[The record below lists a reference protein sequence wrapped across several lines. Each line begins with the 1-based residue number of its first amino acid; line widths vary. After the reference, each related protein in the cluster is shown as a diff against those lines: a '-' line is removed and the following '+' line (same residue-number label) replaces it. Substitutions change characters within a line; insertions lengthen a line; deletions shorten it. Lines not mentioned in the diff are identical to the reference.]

1 MKSLILSR
9 LWMLI
14 GIIILT
20 TGQAWAHT
28 TGSTSGST
36 TTQKVFTSIKELR
49 DGANGK
55 SLSDVVIQFE
65 ATNPATVVAV
75 MTKQDPDIEDKKF
88 INSFFIVDNKSS
100 DGYYYGLWVSP
111 NDIKDGYKL
120 PTDLAIG
127 SKFTGAIIGD
137 YSEGTSGIPYFGS
150 IHKTKNIDGTNYST
164 TFHIDNTG
172 VASADGTK
180 PADYPFNE
188 VKDVYTI
195 ANNNP
200 ADGNTATASY
210 GKYLN
215 TIIKVPGTIKKASD
229 NENNT
234 EFYLVQDEKTGTSK
248 ADMNNRIYF
257 NSSQLEG
264 INLDDYVGT
273 SGTFEGILVKR
284 NDSESKLIVLK
295 GDFFKV
301 NKIYLDEN
309 DAEGRVEYLA
319 SQGAFDGE
327 VDVYVHRTNLVNK
340 AGAWNTICLPFDL
353 TKEEFK
359 NAFGCELT
367 ALAKPTTTS
376 SETVQQWAGQVNEG
390 VLAFTKLPDTGL
402 TIKAGVPYLMQA
414 SGMQT
419 ACLTTI
425 PGAENMEP
433 ETLIGKEST
442 YYTHIGEKLISVVP
456 PYEVKASYSD
466 NIVNG
471 DFYFRGLYGRKK
483 YTEDADGK
491 LTTTLIADNGSQKYQ
506 YISTA
511 AGNYL
516 KYLPSGSSLQFN
528 GMRAYFYFPNW
539 NAANNNAAQAA
550 NNNTNAK
557 IHVAVMAA
565 STTGIS
571 NIPAEEAS
579 KQAEVYNLS
588 GQRVDASYKGIV
600 VRNGRKYLRK

>member
-20 TGQAWAHT
+20 TGQIVAHT

-75 MTKQDPDIEDKKF
+75 MTKHDTDITDDDKF
-88 INSFFIVDNKSS
+88 LNSFFIVNKGSDDN
-100 DGYYYGLWVSP
+100 YYGLWVSP

-120 PTDLAIG
+120 PTNLAIG

-137 YSEGTSGIPYFGS
+137 YSEGTSKIPYFGS
-150 IHKTKNIDGTNYST
+150 IHKTKDIGGTNYST
-164 TFHIDNTG
+164 TFDIDNTG

-180 PADYPFNE
+180 PADYPFTE

-195 ANNNP
+195 ANNS
-200 ADGNTATASY
+200 AGGNTATASY

-215 TIIKVPGTIKKASD
+215 TIIKVPGTIKKGT
-229 NENNT
+229 NN
-234 EFYLVQDEKTGTSK
+234 EFYLVQNETTSTT
-248 ADMNNRIYF
+248 DSQNRIYF
-257 NSSQLEG
+257 NSSQLDG

-273 SGTFEGILVKR
+273 SGIFEGILVKR
-284 NDSESKLIVLK
+284 NKSESKLIVLK

-309 DAEGRVEYLA
+309 DAEGRVEYLVQ
-319 SQGAFDGE
+319 QGALQDN
-327 VDVYVHRTNLVNK
+327 VDVYVHRTKLVNN

-359 NAFGCELT
+359 TAFGCELT

-376 SETVQQWAGQVNEG
+376 EETVHQWVGQVSDKG
-390 VLAFTKLPDTGL
+390 VLAFTKLPDTEL
-402 TIKAGVPYLMQA
+402 AIKAGVPYLMQA
-414 SGMQT
+414 SGTQT
-419 ACLTTI
+419 YCLTTI
-425 PGAENMEP
+425 QGAENMEP

-442 YYTHIGEKLISVVP
+442 YYAHIGEKLISVVP

-516 KYLPSGSSLQFN
+516 KYLPKDSPLQFN

-539 NAANNNAAQAA
+539 NAANNNAAQPAS
-550 NNNTNAK
+550 NGTNAK

-571 NIPAEEAS
+571 NISAEEAS

>member
-20 TGQAWAHT
+20 TGQAWAQT
-28 TGSTSGST
+28 A

-49 DGANGK
+49 DAAQTNGLK
-55 SLSDVVIQFE
+55 HDDVVVKFDDS
-65 ATNPATVVAV
+65 NPTTVVAV
-75 MTKQDPDIEDKKF
+75 MKHADPDIKDDKF
-88 INSFFIVDNKSS
+88 VNSFFIVNKGSDNNF
-100 DGYYYGLWVSP
+100 YGLWVSP
-111 NDIKDGYKL
+111 NGVYDKQLFSTWNLK
-120 PTDLAIG
+120 IG
-127 SKFTGAIIGD
+127 SKITGSIIGD
-137 YSEGTSGIPYFGS
+137 YRENESGMPYFGS
-150 IHKTKNIDGTNYST
+150 LVNSVKIGDVTYNTSLTVNRDDEANET
-164 TFHIDNTG
+164 TEA
-172 VASADGTK
+172 V
-180 PADYPFNE
+180 YPYTV
-188 VKDVYTI
+188 VKDV
-195 ANNNP
+195 
-200 ADGNTATASY
+200 NTVSSSY
-210 GKYLN
+210 GPYLN
-215 TIIKVPGTIKKASD
+215 TIIRVPGTIKKGT
-229 NENNT
+229 NN
-234 EFYLVQDEKTGTSK
+234 EFYLVQKETTSTT
-248 ADMNNRIYF
+248 DSQNRIYF
-257 NSSQLEG
+257 NSSQLDG

-284 NDSESKLIVLK
+284 IDSESKLIVLK

-309 DAEGRVEYLA
+309 DAEGRVEYLVQ
-319 SQGAFDGE
+319 QGALDGE
-327 VDVYVHRTNLVNK
+327 VDVYVHRTKLVNN

-359 NAFGCELT
+359 TAFGCELT
-367 ALAKPTTTS
+367 ALAKPATS
-376 SETVQQWAGQVNEG
+376 DETAQQWAGQVSDKG
-390 VLAFTKLPDTGL
+390 VLAFTKLADTGL

-414 SGMQT
+414 SGTQKY
-419 ACLTTI
+419 CLATI
-425 PGAENMEP
+425 QGAENMEP

-442 YYTHIGEKLISVVP
+442 YYAHIGEKLITVVP

-491 LTTTLIADNGSQKYQ
+491 LTTTLISDNGSQKYQ

-511 AGNYL
+511 AGSYL
-516 KYLPSGSSLQFN
+516 KYLPSGSTLQFN

-539 NAANNNAAQAA
+539 NAANNNAAQPAS
-550 NNNTNAK
+550 NGTNAK

-571 NIPAEEAS
+571 NISAEEAS

-588 GQRVDASYKGIV
+588 GQRVDASYNGIV

>member
-1 MKSLILSR
+1 MKRLILSR

-20 TGQAWAHT
+20 TGQAWAQT
-28 TGSTSGST
+28 ASGST

-75 MTKQDPDIEDKKF
+75 MTKHDTDITDDDKF
-88 INSFFIVDNKSS
+88 LNSFFIVNKGSDDN
-100 DGYYYGLWVSP
+100 YYGLWVSP

-120 PTDLAIG
+120 PTNLAIG

-137 YSEGTSGIPYFGS
+137 YSEGTSKIPYFGS
-150 IHKTKNIDGTNYST
+150 IHKTMDIGGTNYST
-164 TFHIDNTG
+164 TFNIDHSG
-172 VASADGTK
+172 EASADGTK
-180 PADYPFNE
+180 PASYP
-188 VKDVYTI
+188 VTPVDVNTI
-195 ANNNP
+195 A
-200 ADGNTATASY
+200 ASY
-210 GKYLN
+210 GPYLN
-215 TIIKVPGTIKKASD
+215 TIIQVPGTIKKGTQG
-229 NENNT
+229 EY
-234 EFYLVQDEKTGTSK
+234 YLVKDETTDWQDTT
-248 ADMNNRIYF
+248 NRIYF
-257 NSSQLEG
+257 NSSQLD

-273 SGTFEGILVKR
+273 SGIFEGILIKR
-284 NDSESKLIVLK
+284 TDSGSKLIVLK

-309 DAEGRVEYLA
+309 DAEGRVEYLVQ
-319 SQGAFDGE
+319 QGALKDK
-327 VDVYVHRTNLVNK
+327 VDVYVHRTNLVNN

-359 NAFGCELT
+359 KAFGCELT
-367 ALAKPTTTS
+367 ALAKPATS
-376 SETVQQWAGQVNEG
+376 DETDHQWAGQVNDKG
-390 VLAFTKLPDTGL
+390 VLAFTKLPDTKL

-414 SGMQT
+414 SGTQT

-425 PGAENMEP
+425 SGAENMEP
-433 ETLIGKEST
+433 ETLMKQEST
-442 YYTHIGEKLISVVP
+442 YYAHIGEKLISVVP
-456 PYEVKASYSD
+456 PYEVTASYSD

-471 DFYFRGLYGRKK
+471 DFFFRGLYGRKK

-491 LTTTLIADNGSQKYQ
+491 LTTTPIADNGSQKYQ

-516 KYLPSGSSLQFN
+516 KYLPKDSPLQFN

-539 NAANNNAAQAA
+539 SKDNNNAAQAA
-550 NNNTNAK
+550 SKNNNTNAK

-571 NIPAEEAS
+571 NISAAEAS

>member
-49 DGANGK
+49 DAAQTNGLK
-55 SLSDVVIQFE
+55 HDDVVVKFDDS
-65 ATNPATVVAV
+65 NPTTVVAV
-75 MTKQDPDIEDKKF
+75 MKHADPDIKDDKF
-88 INSFFIVDNKSS
+88 VNSFFIVNKGSDNN
-100 DGYYYGLWVSP
+100 DYGLWVSP
-111 NDIKDGYKL
+111 NGVYDEQLFSTWNLK
-120 PTDLAIG
+120 IG
-127 SKFTGAIIGD
+127 SQITGYIIGD
-137 YSEGTSGIPYFGS
+137 YRENESGMPYFGS
-150 IHKTKNIDGTNYST
+150 LVNSVKIGDVTYNTSLTVNRKNEANET
-164 TFHIDNTG
+164 TEAVYPYTEVADVNT
-172 VASADGTK
+172 VSS
-180 PADYPFNE
+180 
-188 VKDVYTI
+188 
-195 ANNNP
+195 
-200 ADGNTATASY
+200 SY

-215 TIIKVPGTIKKASD
+215 TIIKVPGTIKKGT
-229 NENNT
+229 NN
-234 EFYLVQDEKTGTSK
+234 EFYLVKNETTKTTDES
-248 ADMNNRIYF
+248 NRIYF

-284 NDSESKLIVLK
+284 KKSESKLIVLK

-309 DAEGRVEYLA
+309 DAEGRVEYLVQ
-319 SQGAFDGE
+319 QGALQDK
-327 VDVYVHRTNLVNK
+327 VDVYVHRTKLVNN

-359 NAFGCELT
+359 TAFGCELT

-376 SETVQQWAGQVNEG
+376 SETVHQWAGQVSDKG
-390 VLAFTKLPDTGL
+390 VLAFTKLPDTDL

-414 SGMQT
+414 SGTQT
-419 ACLTTI
+419 ACLKTI
-425 PGAENMEP
+425 QGSENMEP
-433 ETLIGKEST
+433 ETLMGQEST
-442 YYTHIGEKLISVVP
+442 YYAHIGEKLISVVP
-456 PYEVKASYSD
+456 PYEVKASYND

-471 DFYFRGLYGRKK
+471 DFYYRGLYGRKK
-483 YTEDADGK
+483 YIDGSA
-491 LTTTLIADNGSQKYQ
+491 TTLIADNGSQKYQ

-516 KYLPSGSSLQFN
+516 KYLPSGSPLQFN

-550 NNNTNAK
+550 SKNNNTNAK

>member
-1 MKSLILSR
+1 MKRLILSR

-14 GIIILT
+14 SIIILT
-20 TGQAWAHT
+20 IGQAWAQKA
-28 TGSTSGST
+28 T
-36 TTQKVFTSIKELR
+36 TTKVFTSIKELR
-49 DGANGK
+49 DAAQTNSQK
-55 SLSDVVIQFE
+55 HQDVVIQFD

-75 MTKQDPDIEDKKF
+75 MTKHDTDIRDDDKF
-88 INSFFIVDNKSS
+88 INSFFIVNKGDDDS
-100 DGYYYGLWVSP
+100 YYGLWVSP

-137 YSEGTSGIPYFGS
+137 YNEGTSGIPYFGS
-150 IHKTKNIDGTNYST
+150 IHKTMDIGGTNYST
-164 TFHIDNTG
+164 TFVIDNTG
-172 VASADGTK
+172 VASADGKK
-180 PADYPFNE
+180 PAVYPVTE
-188 VKDVYTI
+188 VKDVNTI
-195 ANNNP
+195 ANNNVK
-200 ADGNTATASY
+200 DITKSSY

-215 TIIKVPGTIKKASD
+215 TIIRVPGTIKKGTQG
-229 NENNT
+229 EY
-234 EFYLVQDEKTGTSK
+234 YLVEKEDTKCTDEK
-248 ADMNNRIYF
+248 NRIYF
-257 NSSQLEG
+257 NSSQLDG

-284 NDSESKLIVLK
+284 NGTDSKLIVLK

-319 SQGAFDGE
+319 SQGALDAE
-327 VDVYVHRTNLVNK
+327 VDVYVHRTKLVNNP
-340 AGAWNTICLPFDL
+340 GAWNTICLPFDL
-353 TKEEFK
+353 TKEDFK
-359 NAFGCELT
+359 TAFGCELT
-367 ALAKPTTTS
+367 ALAKPATS
-376 SETVQQWAGQVNEG
+376 DDPAQQWAGQVSDKG
-390 VLAFTKLPDTGL
+390 VLAFTKLADTDL

-414 SGMQT
+414 SGEQIKCT
-419 ACLTTI
+419 RTI
-425 PGAENMEP
+425 KGSENKTP
-433 ETLIGKEST
+433 EELKADDSNYYAPVGKKTITVKS
-442 YYTHIGEKLISVVP
+442 
-456 PYEVKASYSD
+456 PYEVKASWND
-466 NIVNG
+466 DIVNG

-483 YTEDADGK
+483 YIDGSA
-491 LTTTLIADNGSQKYQ
+491 TTLISDNGSQKYQ

-516 KYLPSGSSLQFN
+516 KYLPSGSELQFN

-550 NNNTNAK
+550 SKNNNTNAK

-571 NIPAEEAS
+571 NISAEEAS

>member
-49 DGANGK
+49 DAAQTNGLK
-55 SLSDVVIQFE
+55 HDDVVVKFDDS
-65 ATNPATVVAV
+65 NPTTVVAV
-75 MTKQDPDIEDKKF
+75 MKHADPDIKDDKF
-88 INSFFIVDNKSS
+88 VNSFFIVNKGSDNN
-100 DGYYYGLWVSP
+100 DYGLWVSP
-111 NDIKDGYKL
+111 NGVYDEQLFSTWNLK
-120 PTDLAIG
+120 IG
-127 SKFTGAIIGD
+127 SQITGYIIGD
-137 YSEGTSGIPYFGS
+137 YRENESGMPYFGS
-150 IHKTKNIDGTNYST
+150 LVNSVKIGDVTYNTSLTVNRKNEANET
-164 TFHIDNTG
+164 TEAVYPYTEVADVNT
-172 VASADGTK
+172 VSS
-180 PADYPFNE
+180 
-188 VKDVYTI
+188 
-195 ANNNP
+195 
-200 ADGNTATASY
+200 SY

-215 TIIKVPGTIKKASD
+215 TIIKVPGTIKKGT
-229 NENNT
+229 NN
-234 EFYLVQDEKTGTSK
+234 EFYLVKNETTKTTDES
-248 ADMNNRIYF
+248 NRIYF

-284 NDSESKLIVLK
+284 KKSESKLIVLK

-353 TKEEFK
+353 TKEEFN

-390 VLAFTKLPDTGL
+390 VLAFTKLPDTSL

-414 SGMQT
+414 SGTQKY
-419 ACLTTI
+419 CLATI
-425 PGAENMEP
+425 QGAESMEP

-442 YYTHIGEKLISVVP
+442 YYAHIGEKLITVVP

-491 LTTTLIADNGSQKYQ
+491 LTTTPISDNGSQKYQ

-539 NAANNNAAQAA
+539 SAENNNAAQAA
-550 NNNTNAK
+550 SKNNNTNAK

-571 NIPAEEAS
+571 NISAAEAS

>member
-1 MKSLILSR
+1 MKRLNLSR

-20 TGQAWAHT
+20 TGQAWAQ
-28 TGSTSGST
+28 
-36 TTQKVFTSIKELR
+36 TTQVFTSIKELR
-49 DGANGK
+49 DAAAGK
-55 SLSDVVIQFE
+55 TLSDVVIKFD

-75 MTKQDPDIEDKKF
+75 MTKHDTDITDDEKF
-88 INSFFIVDNKSS
+88 INSFFVVDNSN
-100 DGYYYGLWVSP
+100 YGLWVSP

-150 IHKTKNIDGTNYST
+150 IHKTKNIDGTDYST
-164 TFHIDNTG
+164 KFDIEHSG
-172 VASADGTK
+172 EASADGTK
-180 PADYPFNE
+180 PAVYPITS
-188 VKDVYTI
+188 VTDVNTI
-195 ANNNP
+195 ANNNVK
-200 ADGNTATASY
+200 DITKSSY

-215 TIIKVPGTIKKASD
+215 TIIKVPGTIKKGTQG
-229 NENNT
+229 EY
-234 EFYLVQDEKTGTSK
+234 YLVQTENTDWTDKK
-248 ADMNNRIYF
+248 NRIYF
-257 NSSQLEG
+257 NSSQLD

-284 NDSESKLIVLK
+284 NGTDSKLIVLK

-301 NKIYLDEN
+301 SKIYLDEN
-309 DAEGRVEYLA
+309 DEEGRVEYLA
-319 SQGAFDGE
+319 SQGAFQDK

-340 AGAWNTICLPFDL
+340 VGAWNTICLPFDL
-353 TKEEFK
+353 TKAQFK
-359 NAFGCELT
+359 DAFGCELT
-367 ALAKPTTTS
+367 ALAKPTTNDES
-376 SETVQQWAGQVNEG
+376 AQQWAGQVNEG
-390 VLAFTKLPDTGL
+390 VLAFTKLADTDL
-402 TIKAGVPYLMQA
+402 TITAGVPYLMQA
-414 SGMQT
+414 SGEQT
-419 ACLTTI
+419 CCTKTVR
-425 PGAENMEP
+425 GSENMTP
-433 ETLIGKEST
+433 EELKTEDANYYASVGKKT
-442 YYTHIGEKLISVVP
+442 ITVNA
-456 PYEVKASYSD
+456 PYEVMASYND

-483 YTEDADGK
+483 YTDGTDGK
-491 LTTTLIADNGSQKYQ
+491 LTTTLISDNGSQKYQ

-511 AGNYL
+511 AGSYL
-516 KYLPSGSSLQFN
+516 KYLPSGSTLQFN

-539 NAANNNAAQAA
+539 NAENNNAAQAA
-550 NNNTNAK
+550 SNNTNAK

-571 NIPAEEAS
+571 NISAEEAS

>member
-20 TGQAWAHT
+20 TGQAWAQT
-28 TGSTSGST
+28 A

-49 DGANGK
+49 DGANGN
-55 SLSDVVIQFE
+55 SLSDVVIKFE

-75 MTKQDPDIEDKKF
+75 MTKHDPDIEDKKF

-319 SQGAFDGE
+319 SQGAFDDE
-327 VDVYVHRTNLVNK
+327 VDVYVHRTKLVNTD
-340 AGAWNTICLPFDL
+340 AWNTICLPFDL

-359 NAFGCELT
+359 TAFGCELT
-367 ALAKPTTTS
+367 ALAKPATS
-376 SETVQQWAGQVNEG
+376 SETAQKWEGQVNDKG
-390 VLAFTKLPDTGL
+390 VLAFTKLPDTEL

-414 SGMQT
+414 SGTQEYCTQT
-419 ACLTTI
+419 INGSENKTPEDLKTADGNYYAYVGKKTI
-425 PGAENMEP
+425 
-433 ETLIGKEST
+433 TVKS
-442 YYTHIGEKLISVVP
+442 
-456 PYEVKASYSD
+456 PYEVEASYND

-471 DFYFRGLYGRKK
+471 GFYFRGLYGRKK

-491 LTTTLIADNGSQKYQ
+491 LTTTPISDGGSQKYQ

-511 AGNYL
+511 VGNYL
-516 KYLPSGSSLQFN
+516 KYLPSGSTLQFN
-528 GMRAYFYFPNW
+528 GMRAYFY
-539 NAANNNAAQAA
+539 
-550 NNNTNAK
+550 
-557 IHVAVMAA
+557 
-565 STTGIS
+565 
-571 NIPAEEAS
+571 
-579 KQAEVYNLS
+579 
-588 GQRVDASYKGIV
+588 
-600 VRNGRKYLRK
+600 

>member
-14 GIIILT
+14 SIIILT
-20 TGQAWAHT
+20 TGQAWAQT
-28 TGSTSGST
+28 AT
-36 TTQKVFTSIKELR
+36 TTKVFTSIKELR

-75 MTKQDPDIEDKKF
+75 MTKHDTDITDDDKF
-88 INSFFIVDNKSS
+88 LNSFFIVNKGSDDN
-100 DGYYYGLWVSP
+100 YYGLWVSP

-120 PTDLAIG
+120 PTNLAIG

-137 YSEGTSGIPYFGS
+137 YSEGTSKIPYFGS
-150 IHKTKNIDGTNYST
+150 IHKTKDIGGTNYST
-164 TFHIDNTG
+164 TFDIDNTG

-180 PADYPFNE
+180 PADYPFTE

-195 ANNNP
+195 ANNS
-200 ADGNTATASY
+200 AGGNTATASY

-215 TIIKVPGTIKKASD
+215 TIIKVPGTIKKGT
-229 NENNT
+229 NN
-234 EFYLVQDEKTGTSK
+234 EFYLVQNETTSTT
-248 ADMNNRIYF
+248 DSQNRIYF
-257 NSSQLEG
+257 NSSQLDG

-273 SGTFEGILVKR
+273 SGIFEGILVKR
-284 NDSESKLIVLK
+284 NKSESKLIVLK

-309 DAEGRVEYLA
+309 DAEGRVEYLVQ
-319 SQGAFDGE
+319 QGALQDK
-327 VDVYVHRTNLVNK
+327 VDVYVHRTKLVNN

-359 NAFGCELT
+359 TAFGCELI
-367 ALAKPTTTS
+367 ALAKPATS
-376 SETVQQWAGQVNEG
+376 DETVHQWAGQVSDKG
-390 VLAFTKLPDTGL
+390 VLAFTKLPNTEL

-414 SGMQT
+414 SGTQT

-425 PGAENMEP
+425 QGSENMEP
-433 ETLIGKEST
+433 ETLMGQEST
-442 YYTHIGEKLISVVP
+442 YYAHIGEKLISVVP

-516 KYLPSGSSLQFN
+516 KYLPSGSPLQFN

-550 NNNTNAK
+550 SKNNNTNAK

-571 NIPAEEAS
+571 NISAEEAS

>member
-1 MKSLILSR
+1 M
-9 LWMLI
+9 
-14 GIIILT
+14 
-20 TGQAWAHT
+20 
-28 TGSTSGST
+28 
-36 TTQKVFTSIKELR
+36 
-49 DGANGK
+49 
-55 SLSDVVIQFE
+55 
-65 ATNPATVVAV
+65 
-75 MTKQDPDIEDKKF
+75 
-88 INSFFIVDNKSS
+88 
-100 DGYYYGLWVSP
+100 
-111 NDIKDGYKL
+111 

-150 IHKTKNIDGTNYST
+150 IHKTMDIGGTNYST
-164 TFHIDNTG
+164 TFVIDHSG
-172 VASADGTK
+172 EASADG
-180 PADYPFNE
+180 PAVYPVTE
-188 VKDVYTI
+188 VKDVNTI
-195 ANNNP
+195 ANNNVK
-200 ADGNTATASY
+200 DITKSSY

-215 TIIKVPGTIKKASD
+215 TIIRVPGTIKKGTQG
-229 NENNT
+229 EY
-234 EFYLVQDEKTGTSK
+234 YLVEKEDTKFTDEK
-248 ADMNNRIYF
+248 NRIYF
-257 NSSQLEG
+257 NSSQLDG

-319 SQGAFDGE
+319 SQGAFDDE

-340 AGAWNTICLPFDL
+340 DGAWNTICLPFDL
-353 TKEEFK
+353 KKDEFQT
-359 NAFGCELT
+359 AFGCTLT

-376 SETVQQWAGQVNEG
+376 SETAQQWAGQVSDKG
-390 VLAFTKLPDTGL
+390 VLAFTKLADTGL

-414 SGMQT
+414 SGEQIKCT
-419 ACLTTI
+419 RTI
-425 PGAENMEP
+425 KGSENKTP
-433 ETLIGKEST
+433 EELKADDSNYYAPVGKKTITVKS
-442 YYTHIGEKLISVVP
+442 
-456 PYEVKASYSD
+456 PYEVKASWND
-466 NIVNG
+466 DIVNG

-483 YTEDADGK
+483 YIDGSA
-491 LTTTLIADNGSQKYQ
+491 TTLISDNGSQKYQ

-516 KYLPSGSSLQFN
+516 KYLPSGSELQFN

-539 NAANNNAAQAA
+539 NAENNNKAQAA
-550 NNNTNAK
+550 SKNNNTNAK

-571 NIPAEEAS
+571 NISAEEAS

>member
-1 MKSLILSR
+1 MKRLILSR

-14 GIIILT
+14 SIIILT
-20 TGQAWAHT
+20 TGQAWAQ
-28 TGSTSGST
+28 TGSTT
-36 TTQKVFTSIKELR
+36 ATKVFTSIEQIR
-49 DGANGK
+49 DVAQSNNQK
-55 SLSDVVIQFE
+55 HQDVVIQFD
-65 ATNPATVVAV
+65 ATNPAIVVAV
-75 MTKQDPDIEDKKF
+75 MKHADPDIKDEKF
-88 INSFFIVDNKSS
+88 INSFFIVDNSK
-100 DGYYYGLWVSP
+100 YGLWVSP
-111 NDIKDGYKL
+111 YNIDKGFSL
-120 PTDLAIG
+120 PSDLAVG
-127 SKFTGAIIGD
+127 SKITGSIIGD
-137 YSEGTSGIPYFGS
+137 YNEGESGMVYFGA
-150 IHKTKNIDGTNYST
+150 IHKTKDIDGTTYKTSLT
-164 TFHIDNTG
+164 VDHSG
-172 VASADGTK
+172 EASADGTK

-309 DAEGRVEYLA
+309 DEEGRVEYLA

-327 VDVYVHRTNLVNK
+327 VDVYVHRTNLVSN

-353 TKEEFK
+353 TKDEFQT
-359 NAFGCELT
+359 AFGCELT
-367 ALAKPTTTS
+367 ALAKPTTS
-376 SETVQQWAGQVNEG
+376 DETAQQWAGQVNEG
-390 VLAFTKLPDTGL
+390 VLAFTKLADTEL

-414 SGMQT
+414 SGEQAKCKYT
-419 ACLTTI
+419 YE
-425 PGAENMEP
+425 GSENMTP
-433 ETLIGKEST
+433 DVLMGKEST
-442 YYTHIGEKLISVVP
+442 YYASVGKKTITVNA

-491 LTTTLIADNGSQKYQ
+491 LTTTLIADGGSQKYQ

-511 AGNYL
+511 APNYL
-516 KYLPSGSSLQFN
+516 KYLPATSTLQFN

-539 NAANNNAAQAA
+539 NAENNNAAQAA
-550 NNNTNAK
+550 SNGTNAK

-571 NIPAEEAS
+571 NISAEEAS

>member
-1 MKSLILSR
+1 
-9 LWMLI
+9 MLI
-14 GIIILT
+14 SIIILT
-20 TGQAWAHT
+20 TGQAWAQT
-28 TGSTSGST
+28 A

-49 DGANGK
+49 DAAQTNGLK
-55 SLSDVVIQFE
+55 HDDVVVKFDDS
-65 ATNPATVVAV
+65 NPTTVVAV
-75 MTKQDPDIEDKKF
+75 MKHADPDIKDDKF
-88 INSFFIVDNKSS
+88 VNSFFIVNKGSDNNF
-100 DGYYYGLWVSP
+100 YGLWVSP
-111 NDIKDGYKL
+111 NGVYDKQLFSTWNLK
-120 PTDLAIG
+120 IG
-127 SKFTGAIIGD
+127 SKITGSIIGD
-137 YSEGTSGIPYFGS
+137 YRENESGMPYFGS
-150 IHKTKNIDGTNYST
+150 LVNSVKIGDVTYNTSLTVNRDDEANET
-164 TFHIDNTG
+164 TE
-172 VASADGTK
+172 
-180 PADYPFNE
+180 ADYPYT
-188 VKDVYTI
+188 VVTDVNTI
-195 ANNNP
+195 AKNN
-200 ADGNTATASY
+200 AGGNTATASY
-210 GKYLN
+210 GPYLN
-215 TIIKVPGTIKKASD
+215 TIIRVPGTIKKGT
-229 NENNT
+229 NN
-234 EFYLVQDEKTGTSK
+234 EFYLVQNETTKTDNES
-248 ADMNNRIYF
+248 NRIYF
-257 NSSQLEG
+257 NSSQLDG

-284 NDSESKLIVLK
+284 NQSESKLIVLK

-319 SQGAFDGE
+319 SQGAFDDE
-327 VDVYVHRTNLVNK
+327 VDVYVHRTKLVNTD
-340 AGAWNTICLPFDL
+340 AWNTICLPFDL
-353 TKEEFK
+353 TKEEFN

-376 SETVQQWAGQVNEG
+376 SETAQQWVGQVNNG
-390 VLAFTKLPDTGL
+390 VLAFTKLPDTDL

-414 SGMQT
+414 SGTQT
-419 ACLTTI
+419 YCLTTI
-425 PGAENMEP
+425 QGAENMEP
-433 ETLIGKEST
+433 ETLMGKEST
-442 YYTHIGEKLISVVP
+442 YYAHIGEKLISVVP

-483 YTEDADGK
+483 YTDGTDGK
-491 LTTTLIADNGSQKYQ
+491 LTTTLISDNGSQKYQ

-516 KYLPSGSSLQFN
+516 KYLPKDSPLQFN

-539 NAANNNAAQAA
+539 SKDNNNAAQAA
-550 NNNTNAK
+550 SKNNNTNAK

-571 NIPAEEAS
+571 NISAEEAS

>member
-14 GIIILT
+14 SIIILT
-20 TGQAWAHT
+20 TGQAWALT
-28 TGSTSGST
+28 TGST
-36 TTQKVFTSIKELR
+36 TTQRFFTSIKELR
-49 DGANGK
+49 DAAQTNGQK
-55 SLSDVVIQFE
+55 HDNVVVKFDDS
-65 ATNPATVVAV
+65 NPTTVVAV
-75 MTKQDPDIEDKKF
+75 MKHADPDIKGDKF
-88 INSFFIVDNKSS
+88 VNSFFIVNKGSDNN
-100 DGYYYGLWVSP
+100 YYGLWVSP
-111 NDIKDGYKL
+111 NGVYDEQL
-120 PTDLAIG
+120 FSTWNLEIG
-127 SKFTGAIIGD
+127 SKITGSIIGD
-137 YSEGTSGIPYFGS
+137 YRENESGMPYFGS
-150 IHKTKNIDGTNYST
+150 LLNSVAIDGTSYQT
-164 TFHIDNTG
+164 TLTINRDG
-172 VASADGTK
+172 EASGTK
-180 PADYPFNE
+180 KAVYPYT
-188 VKDVYTI
+188 VVTDVNTI
-195 ANNNP
+195 AKNN
-200 ADGNTATASY
+200 AGGNTATASY
-210 GKYLN
+210 GPYLN
-215 TIIKVPGTIKKASD
+215 TIIRVPGTIKKGT
-229 NENNT
+229 NGEY
-234 EFYLVQDEKTGTSK
+234 YLVQDETTKTDNES
-248 ADMNNRIYF
+248 NRIYF
-257 NSSQLEG
+257 NSSQLDG

-309 DAEGRVEYLA
+309 DAEGRVEYLVQ
-319 SQGAFDGE
+319 QGAFQDK
-327 VDVYVHRTNLVNK
+327 VDVYVHRTKLVNN

-353 TKEEFK
+353 TKGEFK
-359 NAFGCELT
+359 TAFGCELT
-367 ALAKPTTTS
+367 ALAKPATS
-376 SETVQQWAGQVNEG
+376 DDPAQQWAGQVSDKG
-390 VLAFTKLPDTGL
+390 VLAFTKLPDTDL
-402 TIKAGVPYLMQA
+402 TIEAGVPYLMQA
-414 SGMQT
+414 SGTQT
-419 ACLTTI
+419 ACLKTI

-433 ETLIGKEST
+433 ETLMKQEST
-442 YYTHIGEKLISVVP
+442 YYAHIGERLISVVP

-471 DFYFRGLYGRKK
+471 DFFFRGLYGRKK

-491 LTTTLIADNGSQKYQ
+491 LTTTPIADNGSQKYQ

-516 KYLPSGSSLQFN
+516 KYLPSGSTLQFN

-539 NAANNNAAQAA
+539 NAENNNKAQAA
-550 NNNTNAK
+550 SKNNNTNAK

-571 NIPAEEAS
+571 NISAEEAS

>member
-14 GIIILT
+14 SIIILT
-20 TGQAWAHT
+20 TGQAWALT
-28 TGSTSGST
+28 IGTT
-36 TTQKVFTSIKELR
+36 TTQKVFTSIEQIR
-49 DGANGK
+49 DVAQSNNQK
-55 SLSDVVIQFE
+55 HQDVVIQFH
-65 ATNPATVVAV
+65 ATNPAIVVAV
-75 MTKQDPDIEDKKF
+75 MKHADPDIKDEKF
-88 INSFFIVDNKSS
+88 INSFFIVDNSK
-100 DGYYYGLWVSP
+100 YGLWVSP
-111 NDIKDGYKL
+111 YNIDKGFSL
-120 PTDLAIG
+120 PSDLAVG
-127 SKFTGAIIGD
+127 SKITGSIIGD
-137 YSEGTSGIPYFGS
+137 YNEGESGMVYFGA
-150 IHKTKNIDGTNYST
+150 IHKTKDIDGTTYKTSLT
-164 TFHIDNTG
+164 VDHSG
-172 VASADGTK
+172 EASADGTK
-180 PADYPFNE
+180 PADYPFTE

-200 ADGNTATASY
+200 DDGNTATASY

-229 NENNT
+229 KNNNT
-234 EFYLVQDEKTGTSK
+234 EFYLVQDENTGTSE
-248 ADMNNRIYF
+248 ADMNKRIYF
-257 NSSQLEG
+257 NSSQLDG

-284 NDSESKLIVLK
+284 NKSESKLIVLK

-319 SQGAFDGE
+319 SQGALDGE
-327 VDVYVHRTNLVNK
+327 VDVYVHRTKLVNI

-353 TKEEFK
+353 TKEDFK
-359 NAFGCELT
+359 TAFGCELT

-376 SETVQQWAGQVNEG
+376 SETAQQWVGQVNNG
-390 VLAFTKLPDTGL
+390 VLAFTKLPDTDL

-414 SGMQT
+414 SGTQKY
-419 ACLTTI
+419 CLATI
-425 PGAENMEP
+425 QGAENMEP

-442 YYTHIGEKLISVVP
+442 YYAHIGEKLITVVP

-491 LTTTLIADNGSQKYQ
+491 LTTTPISDNGSQKYQ

-539 NAANNNAAQAA
+539 NAANNNAAQPASK

-565 STTGIS
+565 STTDIS
-571 NIPAEEAS
+571 NISAAEAS

-588 GQRVDASYKGIV
+588 GQRVDASYKGFV

>member
-1 MKSLILSR
+1 MKRLILSR

-49 DGANGK
+49 DAAQTNGLK
-55 SLSDVVIQFE
+55 HDDVVVKFDDS
-65 ATNPATVVAV
+65 NPTTVVAV
-75 MTKQDPDIEDKKF
+75 MKHADPDIKDDKF
-88 INSFFIVDNKSS
+88 VNSFFIVNKGSDNNF
-100 DGYYYGLWVSP
+100 YGLWVSP
-111 NDIKDGYKL
+111 NGVYDKQLFSTWNLK
-120 PTDLAIG
+120 IG
-127 SKFTGAIIGD
+127 SKITGSIIGD
-137 YSEGTSGIPYFGS
+137 YRENESGMPYFGS
-150 IHKTKNIDGTNYST
+150 LVNSVKIGDVTYNTSLTVNRDDEANET
-164 TFHIDNTG
+164 TEA
-172 VASADGTK
+172 V
-180 PADYPFNE
+180 YPYTV
-188 VKDVYTI
+188 VKDV
-195 ANNNP
+195 
-200 ADGNTATASY
+200 NTVSSSY
-210 GKYLN
+210 GPYLN
-215 TIIKVPGTIKKASD
+215 TIIRVPGTIKKGT
-229 NENNT
+229 NN
-234 EFYLVQDEKTGTSK
+234 EFYLVQNETTKTTDES
-248 ADMNNRIYF
+248 NRIYF
-257 NSSQLEG
+257 NSSQLDG

-284 NDSESKLIVLK
+284 IDSESKLIVLK

-309 DAEGRVEYLA
+309 DAEGRVEYLVQ
-319 SQGAFDGE
+319 QGAFDGE
-327 VDVYVHRTNLVNK
+327 VDVYVHRTKLVNN

-359 NAFGCELT
+359 TAFGCELT
-367 ALAKPTTTS
+367 ALAKPATS
-376 SETVQQWAGQVNEG
+376 DETAQQWAGQVSDKG
-390 VLAFTKLPDTGL
+390 VLAFTKLADTEL
-402 TIKAGVPYLMQA
+402 AIKAGVPYLMQA
-414 SGMQT
+414 SGTQT
-419 ACLTTI
+419 ACLKTI

-433 ETLIGKEST
+433 ETLMKQELT
-442 YYTHIGEKLISVVP
+442 YYAPVGKKTITVKS

-483 YTEDADGK
+483 YTDGTDGK
-491 LTTTLIADNGSQKYQ
+491 LTTTLISDNGSQKYQ

-516 KYLPSGSSLQFN
+516 KYLPFGSTLQFN

-539 NAANNNAAQAA
+539 NAANNNAAQPAS
-550 NNNTNAK
+550 NGTNAK

-571 NIPAEEAS
+571 NISAEEAS
-579 KQAEVYNLS
+579 KPAEVCNLS

>member
-20 TGQAWAHT
+20 TGQAWAQKAT
-28 TGSTSGST
+28 TK
-36 TTQKVFTSIKELR
+36 KVFTSIKELR
-49 DGANGK
+49 DGAQTISGK
-55 SLSDVVIQFE
+55 TLDDVVIQFNE
-65 ATNPATVVAV
+65 ATVVAV
-75 MTKQDPDIEDKKF
+75 MKNGDEKIKPTKF
-88 INSFFIVDNKSS
+88 VNSFFVVDNSN
-100 DGYYYGLWVSP
+100 YGLWVSP
-111 NDIKDGYKL
+111 NGVYDKQLFSTWNLK
-120 PTDLAIG
+120 IG
-127 SKFTGAIIGD
+127 SKITGSIIGD
-137 YSEGTSGIPYFGS
+137 YNEGEKGMPYFGS
-150 IHKTKNIDGTNYST
+150 LLNSVAIDGTSYQT
-164 TFHIDNTG
+164 TLTINRDG
-172 VASADGTK
+172 EASGTK
-180 PADYPFNE
+180 KAVYPCTK
-188 VKDVYTI
+188 VDDVNTI
-195 ANNNP
+195 AKNND
-200 ADGNTATASY
+200 ADGNTVNASY
-210 GKYLN
+210 GPYLN
-215 TIIKVPGTIKKASD
+215 TIIQVPGTIKKGTQG
-229 NENNT
+229 EY
-234 EFYLVQDEKTGTSK
+234 YLVQDENTGTGTDYIDK
-248 ADMNNRIYF
+248 RIYF
-257 NSSQLEG
+257 SCSQLPN
-264 INLDDYVGT
+264 INIDDYVGT
-273 SGTFEGILVKR
+273 SGTFEGILIKR

-309 DAEGRVEYLA
+309 DAEGRVEYLVQ
-319 SQGAFDGE
+319 QGALKDK

-353 TKEEFK
+353 TKDEFQT
-359 NAFGCELT
+359 AFGCTLT

-376 SETVQQWAGQVNEG
+376 SETAQQWAGKVNDKG
-390 VLAFTKLPDTGL
+390 VLAFTKLVDTKL

-414 SGMQT
+414 SGTQT
-419 ACLTTI
+419 ACLKTI

-433 ETLIGKEST
+433 ETLKKQEST
-442 YYTHIGEKLISVVP
+442 YYAHIGEKLISVVP

-471 DFYFRGLYGRKK
+471 DFFFRGLYGRKK

-491 LTTTLIADNGSQKYQ
+491 LTTTLISDNGSQKYQ

-516 KYLPSGSSLQFN
+516 KYLPSGSTLQFN

-539 NAANNNAAQAA
+539 NVENNNKAQAA
-550 NNNTNAK
+550 SKNNNTNAK

-571 NIPAEEAS
+571 NISAEEAS

>member
-1 MKSLILSR
+1 MRDAAQTNSL
-9 LWMLI
+9 
-14 GIIILT
+14 
-20 TGQAWAHT
+20 QH
-28 TGSTSGST
+28 
-36 TTQKVFTSIKELR
+36 
-49 DGANGK
+49 D
-55 SLSDVVIQFE
+55 DVVVKFDDS
-65 ATNPATVVAV
+65 NPTTVVAV
-75 MTKQDPDIEDKKF
+75 MKHADPDIKDKKF
-88 INSFFIVDNKSS
+88 INSFFIVDNSK
-100 DGYYYGLWVSP
+100 YGLWVSP
-111 NDIKDGYKL
+111 NGVYDEQLFSTWNLK
-120 PTDLAIG
+120 IG
-127 SKFTGAIIGD
+127 SKITGSIIGD
-137 YSEGTSGIPYFGS
+137 YRENESGMPYFGS
-150 IHKTKNIDGTNYST
+150 LVKSVKIGDVTYNTSLTVKRDGEANET
-164 TFHIDNTG
+164 TEA
-172 VASADGTK
+172 V
-180 PADYPFNE
+180 YPVTE
-188 VKDVYTI
+188 VKDVNTI

-200 ADGNTATASY
+200 KDGNTATASY

-229 NENNT
+229 KNNNT
-234 EFYLVQDEKTGTSK
+234 EFYLVQDENTGTSE
-248 ADMNNRIYF
+248 ADMNKRIYF
-257 NSSQLEG
+257 NSSQLDG

-284 NDSESKLIVLK
+284 NNSESKLIVLK

-319 SQGAFDGE
+319 SQGALDAE

-353 TKEEFK
+353 TKDEFY

-367 ALAKPTTTS
+367 ALAKPKTTS
-376 SETVQQWAGQVNEG
+376 SETAQQWAGQVNEG
-390 VLAFTKLPDTGL
+390 VLAFTKLPDTEL

-414 SGMQT
+414 SGEQIKCT
-419 ACLTTI
+419 RTI
-425 PGAENMEP
+425 KGSENKTP
-433 ETLIGKEST
+433 EELKADDPDYYAPVGKKTITVKS
-442 YYTHIGEKLISVVP
+442 

-471 DFYFRGLYGRKK
+471 DFFFRGLYGRKK

-491 LTTTLIADNGSQKYQ
+491 LTTTPIADNGSQKYQ

-516 KYLPSGSSLQFN
+516 KYLPSGSTLQFN

-539 NAANNNAAQAA
+539 SKDNNNAAQAA
-550 NNNTNAK
+550 SKNNNTNAK

-571 NIPAEEAS
+571 NISAEEAS

>member
-1 MKSLILSR
+1 MKRLILSR

-20 TGQAWAHT
+20 TGQAWAQT
-28 TGSTSGST
+28 AGSTSGST

-49 DGANGK
+49 DAAQTNGLK
-55 SLSDVVIQFE
+55 HDDVVVKFDDS
-65 ATNPATVVAV
+65 NPTTVVAV
-75 MTKQDPDIEDKKF
+75 MKHADPDIKDDKF
-88 INSFFIVDNKSS
+88 VNSFFIVNKGSDNNF
-100 DGYYYGLWVSP
+100 YGLWVSP
-111 NDIKDGYKL
+111 NGVYDKQLFSTWNLK
-120 PTDLAIG
+120 IG
-127 SKFTGAIIGD
+127 SKITGSIIGD
-137 YSEGTSGIPYFGS
+137 YRENESGMPYFGS
-150 IHKTKNIDGTNYST
+150 LVNSVKIGDVTYNTSLTVNRDDEANET
-164 TFHIDNTG
+164 TEA
-172 VASADGTK
+172 V
-180 PADYPFNE
+180 YPYTV
-188 VKDVYTI
+188 VKDV
-195 ANNNP
+195 
-200 ADGNTATASY
+200 NTVSSSY
-210 GKYLN
+210 GPYLN
-215 TIIKVPGTIKKASD
+215 TIIRVPGTIKKGT
-229 NENNT
+229 NN
-234 EFYLVQDEKTGTSK
+234 EFYLVQKETTSTT
-248 ADMNNRIYF
+248 DSQNRIYF
-257 NSSQLEG
+257 NSSQLDG

-284 NDSESKLIVLK
+284 KDSESKLIVLK

-309 DAEGRVEYLA
+309 DAEGRVEYLVQ
-319 SQGAFDGE
+319 QGALQDK
-327 VDVYVHRTNLVNK
+327 VDVYVHRTKLVNN

-359 NAFGCELT
+359 TAFGCELT

-376 SETVQQWAGQVNEG
+376 EETVHQWVGQVSDKG
-390 VLAFTKLPDTGL
+390 VLAFTKLPDTEL
-402 TIKAGVPYLMQA
+402 AIKAGVPYLMQA
-414 SGMQT
+414 SGTQIT
-419 ACLTTI
+419 CLTTI
-425 PGAENMEP
+425 KGAENMEP
-433 ETLIGKEST
+433 ETLIGEEST
-442 YYTHIGEKLISVVP
+442 YYAHIGEKLISVVP

-516 KYLPSGSSLQFN
+516 KYLPKNSTLQFN

-539 NAANNNAAQAA
+539 SAENNNAAQAA
-550 NNNTNAK
+550 SKNNNTNAK

-571 NIPAEEAS
+571 NISAEEAS
-579 KQAEVYNLS
+579 KPAEVCNLS

>member
-1 MKSLILSR
+1 MKRLILSR

-14 GIIILT
+14 SIIILT
-20 TGQAWAHT
+20 TGQAWAQT
-28 TGSTSGST
+28 TTEPT

-49 DGANGK
+49 DGANGN

-75 MTKQDPDIEDKKF
+75 MTKHDPDIEDKKF

-111 NDIKDGYKL
+111 NDIKNGYKL

-137 YSEGTSGIPYFGS
+137 YSEGTSGIPYLGS
-150 IHKTKNIDGTNYST
+150 IHGTKNIDGTKYST
-164 TFHIDNTG
+164 TFVIDHSG
-172 VASADGTK
+172 EASADG
-180 PADYPFNE
+180 PAVYPVTE
-188 VKDVYTI
+188 VKDVNTI
-195 ANNNP
+195 ANTNP
-200 ADGNTATASY
+200 ADGNPATASY

-215 TIIKVPGTIKKASD
+215 TIIKVPGTIKKASNKD
-229 NENNT
+229 NNT
-234 EFYLVQDEKTGTSK
+234 EFYLVQDEKTGTSED
-248 ADMNNRIYF
+248 DMSNRIYF
-257 NSSQLEG
+257 NSSQLDG
-264 INLDDYVGT
+264 INLNDYVGT

-284 NDSESKLIVLK
+284 NQSESKLIVLK

-309 DAEGRVEYLA
+309 DAEGRVEYLVQ
-319 SQGAFDGE
+319 QGALQDK

-340 AGAWNTICLPFDL
+340 VGAWNTICLPFDL
-353 TKEEFK
+353 TKEDFK
-359 NAFGCELT
+359 TAFGCELT

-376 SETVQQWAGQVNEG
+376 SETAQQLVGQINNG
-390 VLAFTKLPDTGL
+390 VLAFTKLADTEL

-414 SGMQT
+414 SGTQT
-419 ACLTTI
+419 ACLKTI

-433 ETLIGKEST
+433 ETLMGQEST
-442 YYTHIGEKLISVVP
+442 YYAHIGEKLISVVP

-483 YTEDADGK
+483 YTDGTDGK
-491 LTTTLIADNGSQKYQ
+491 LTTTPISDNGSQKYQ

-516 KYLPSGSSLQFN
+516 KYLPSGSTLQFN

-539 NAANNNAAQAA
+539 SKDNNNAAQAA
-550 NNNTNAK
+550 SKNNNTNAK

-571 NIPAEEAS
+571 NISAEEAS

>member
-1 MKSLILSR
+1 MKRLILSR

-14 GIIILT
+14 SIIILT
-20 TGQAWAHT
+20 TGQAWAQKA
-28 TGSTSGST
+28 T
-36 TTQKVFTSIKELR
+36 TTKVFTSIKELR
-49 DGANGK
+49 DVANGN

-75 MTKQDPDIEDKKF
+75 MTNHDPGIEDKKF
-88 INSFFIVDNKSS
+88 INSFFIVDNSN
-100 DGYYYGLWVSP
+100 YGLWVSP

-150 IHKTKNIDGTNYST
+150 IHGTKNIDGTNYST
-164 TFHIDNTG
+164 TFDIDHSG
-172 VASADGTK
+172 EASADGTK
-180 PADYPFNE
+180 PASYP
-188 VKDVYTI
+188 VTPVDVNTI
-195 ANNNP
+195 A
-200 ADGNTATASY
+200 ASY
-210 GKYLN
+210 GPYLN
-215 TIIKVPGTIKKASD
+215 TIIQVPGTIKKGTQG
-229 NENNT
+229 EY
-234 EFYLVQDEKTGTSK
+234 YLVKDETTDWQDTT
-248 ADMNNRIYF
+248 NRIYF
-257 NSSQLEG
+257 NSSQLD

-273 SGTFEGILVKR
+273 SGIFEGILIKR
-284 NDSESKLIVLK
+284 TDSGSKLIVLK

-309 DAEGRVEYLA
+309 DAEGRVEYLVQ
-319 SQGAFDGE
+319 QGALKDK
-327 VDVYVHRTNLVNK
+327 VDVYVHRTNLVNN

-359 NAFGCELT
+359 KAFGCELT
-367 ALAKPTTTS
+367 ALAKPATS
-376 SETVQQWAGQVNEG
+376 DETDHQWAGQVNDKG
-390 VLAFTKLPDTGL
+390 VLAFTKLPDTKL

-414 SGMQT
+414 SGTQT

-425 PGAENMEP
+425 SGAENMEP
-433 ETLIGKEST
+433 ETLMKQEST
-442 YYTHIGEKLISVVP
+442 YYAHIGEKLISVVP
-456 PYEVKASYSD
+456 PYEVTASYSD

-471 DFYFRGLYGRKK
+471 DFFFRGLYGRKK

-491 LTTTLIADNGSQKYQ
+491 LTTTPIADNGSQKYQ

-516 KYLPSGSSLQFN
+516 KYLPSGSELQFN

-539 NAANNNAAQAA
+539 NAANNNAAQPASK

-557 IHVAVMAA
+557 IHVGVMAA

-571 NIPAEEAS
+571 NISAEEAS

>member
-1 MKSLILSR
+1 MKRLILSR

-49 DGANGK
+49 DAAQTNGLK
-55 SLSDVVIQFE
+55 HDDVVVKFDDS
-65 ATNPATVVAV
+65 NPTTVVAV
-75 MTKQDPDIEDKKF
+75 MKHADPDIKDDKF
-88 INSFFIVDNKSS
+88 VNSFFIVNKGSDNNF
-100 DGYYYGLWVSP
+100 YGLWVSP
-111 NDIKDGYKL
+111 NGVYDKQLFSTWNLK
-120 PTDLAIG
+120 IG
-127 SKFTGAIIGD
+127 SKITGSIIGD
-137 YSEGTSGIPYFGS
+137 YRENESGMPYFGS
-150 IHKTKNIDGTNYST
+150 LVNSVKIGDVTYNTSLTVNRDDEANET
-164 TFHIDNTG
+164 TEA
-172 VASADGTK
+172 V
-180 PADYPFNE
+180 YPYTV
-188 VKDVYTI
+188 VKDV
-195 ANNNP
+195 
-200 ADGNTATASY
+200 NTVSSSY
-210 GKYLN
+210 GPYLN
-215 TIIKVPGTIKKASD
+215 TIIRVPGTIKKGT
-229 NENNT
+229 NN
-234 EFYLVQDEKTGTSK
+234 EFYLVQNETTKTTDES
-248 ADMNNRIYF
+248 NRIYF
-257 NSSQLEG
+257 NSSQLDG

-284 NDSESKLIVLK
+284 IDSESKLIVLK

-309 DAEGRVEYLA
+309 DAEGRVEYLVQ
-319 SQGAFDGE
+319 QGAFDGE
-327 VDVYVHRTNLVNK
+327 VDVYVHRTKLVNN

-359 NAFGCELT
+359 TAFGCELT
-367 ALAKPTTTS
+367 ALAKPATS
-376 SETVQQWAGQVNEG
+376 DETAQQWAGQVSDKG
-390 VLAFTKLPDTGL
+390 VLAFTKLADTEL
-402 TIKAGVPYLMQA
+402 AIKAGVPYLMQA
-414 SGMQT
+414 SGTQT
-419 ACLTTI
+419 ACLKTI

-433 ETLIGKEST
+433 ETLMKQELT
-442 YYTHIGEKLISVVP
+442 YYAPVGKKTITVKS

-483 YTEDADGK
+483 YTDGTDGK
-491 LTTTLIADNGSQKYQ
+491 LTTTLISDNGSQKYQ

-516 KYLPSGSSLQFN
+516 KYLPSGSTLQFN

-539 NAANNNAAQAA
+539 NAANNNAAQPAS
-550 NNNTNAK
+550 NGTNAK

-571 NIPAEEAS
+571 NISAEEAS
-579 KQAEVYNLS
+579 KPAEVCNLS

>member
-1 MKSLILSR
+1 MKRLILSR

-20 TGQAWAHT
+20 IGQAWAQKAT
-28 TGSTSGST
+28 TK
-36 TTQKVFTSIKELR
+36 KVFTSIKELR
-49 DGANGK
+49 DAAQTN
-55 SLSDVVIQFE
+55 SLQHDDVVVKFDDS
-65 ATNPATVVAV
+65 NPTTVVAV
-75 MTKQDPDIEDKKF
+75 MKHADPDIKDKKF
-88 INSFFIVDNKSS
+88 INSFFIVDNSK
-100 DGYYYGLWVSP
+100 YGLWVSP
-111 NDIKDGYKL
+111 NGVYDEQLFSTWNLK
-120 PTDLAIG
+120 IG
-127 SKFTGAIIGD
+127 SKITGSIIGD
-137 YSEGTSGIPYFGS
+137 YRENESGMPYFGS
-150 IHKTKNIDGTNYST
+150 LLNSVAIDGTSYQT
-164 TFHIDNTG
+164 TLTINRDG
-172 VASADGTK
+172 EASGTK
-180 PADYPFNE
+180 KAVYPFTE

-200 ADGNTATASY
+200 KDGNTATASY

-229 NENNT
+229 KNNNT
-234 EFYLVQDEKTGTSK
+234 EFYLVQDENTGTSE
-248 ADMNNRIYF
+248 ADMNKRIYF
-257 NSSQLEG
+257 NSSQLDG

-284 NDSESKLIVLK
+284 NNSESKLIVLK

-319 SQGAFDGE
+319 SQGALDAE

-353 TKEEFK
+353 TKDEFQT
-359 NAFGCELT
+359 AFGCTLT
-367 ALAKPTTTS
+367 ALAKPTITS
-376 SETVQQWAGQVNEG
+376 SETAQQWAGQVSDKG
-390 VLAFTKLPDTGL
+390 VLAFTKLPDTEL
-402 TIKAGVPYLMQA
+402 TIEAGVPYLMQA
-414 SGMQT
+414 SGEQIKCT
-419 ACLTTI
+419 RTI
-425 PGAENMEP
+425 KGSENKTP
-433 ETLIGKEST
+433 EELKADDPDYYAPVGKKTITVKS
-442 YYTHIGEKLISVVP
+442 
-456 PYEVKASYSD
+456 PYEVKASWND
-466 NIVNG
+466 DIVNG

-483 YTEDADGK
+483 YIDGSA
-491 LTTTLIADNGSQKYQ
+491 TTLISDNGSQKYQ

-516 KYLPSGSSLQFN
+516 KYLPFGSELQFN

-539 NAANNNAAQAA
+539 NAANNNAAQPASK

-557 IHVAVMAA
+557 IHVGVMAA

-571 NIPAEEAS
+571 NISAEEAS